1 MSDRNRFLV
10 YHEHATHSNRQDS
23 RSNTCPFLSCSY
35 YSLIKSCIVW
45 KVPIMRDELN
55 PISIALCSEKSGIEG
70 SDPCNTVSVTL
81 ERGNHIFSSAR
92 PIRYIK
98 LHFAPKNRS
107 VFFINLFRDARLY
120 CAKYGENDNRENNR
134 NRHQRE

>member
-1 MSDRNRFLV
+1 
-10 YHEHATHSNRQDS
+10 
-23 RSNTCPFLSCSY
+23 
-35 YSLIKSCIVW
+35 
-45 KVPIMRDELN
+45 MRDELN